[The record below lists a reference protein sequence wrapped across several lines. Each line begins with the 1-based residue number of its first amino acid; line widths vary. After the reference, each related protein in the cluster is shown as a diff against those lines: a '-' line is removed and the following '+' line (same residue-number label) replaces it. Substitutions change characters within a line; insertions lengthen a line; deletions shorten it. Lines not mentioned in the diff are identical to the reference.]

1 LPGNSDPFIYRRKPT
16 NMPKLKVLSE
26 KGFTLI
32 EIAIVMV
39 IIGLLAGGGVSLMGM
54 LSERRIRNE
63 SAEYLNDAK
72 FTLISFAKING
83 RLPWADNNNDGL
95 ENNNIITGTLPY
107 LTLGLKPRDANSR
120 VIGYALNN
128 NLRTDR
134 STSCSTLRP
143 GLAGAP
149 LMVDADGSATAFPVA
164 AVLISAGP
172 KDADND
178 GNVFDRVTAG
188 TFRGD
193 NRTGAP
199 NYLRHPPTNTFDD
212 LVVYISGFSLYG
224 EVCGDPMLSVNNGSA
239 ANVYV
244 YNITQSSDIGLV
256 APGSA
261 VTFRIISGEKIQI
274 RDAAGGGGAIV
285 GTTPSTN
292 PPVII
297 AGSGAVIRVP

>member
-1 LPGNSDPFIYRRKPT
+1 
-16 NMPKLKVLSE
+16 MPKLKVLSE

-54 LSERRIRNE
+54 LSERKVRNE

-72 FTLISFAKING
+72 FAITSFAKING

-95 ENNNIITGTLPY
+95 ENNNIATGTLPF

-120 VIGYALNN
+120 VINYALNT
-128 NLRTDR
+128 NLRTTR
-134 STSCSTLRP
+134 ANSCSALRP

-149 LMVDADGSATAFPVA
+149 LMVDADGSTTAFPVA
-164 AVLISAGP
+164 AVLIGAGP
-172 KDADND
+172 TDADND
-178 GNVFDRVTAG
+178 GNVFDRITAG
-188 TFRGD
+188 AYRGN

-224 EVCGDPMLSVNNGSA
+224 EVCGDPVLSVNNGSA
-239 ANVYV
+239 ANIYV
-244 YNITQSSDIGLV
+244 YNVTQSSDIGLV

-261 VTFRIISGEKIQI
+261 VTFRIISGEQVSI
-274 RDAAGGGGAIV
+274 RSAAGGGGAIV
-285 GTTPSTN
+285 ASNPNTPIT
-292 PPVII
+292 I
-297 AGSGAVIRVP
+297 AGEGAVISVP

>member
-1 LPGNSDPFIYRRKPT
+1 LPGDTDSFVYGRKPA
-16 NMPKLKVLSE
+16 NMPKLKVRSE

-54 LSERRIRNE
+54 LSERKVRNE

-72 FTLISFAKING
+72 FALTSFAKING

-120 VIGYALNN
+120 FIGYALNN
-128 NLRTDR
+128 NIGTNR
-134 STSCSTLRP
+134 SNSCGALRP

-149 LMVDADGSATAFPVA
+149 LVVDADGSTTAFPVA
-164 AVLISAGP
+164 AVLVSAGP
-172 KDADND
+172 TDADND
-178 GNVFDRVTAG
+178 GNVFDRITAG
-188 TFRGD
+188 TYRGN

-212 LVVYISGFSLYG
+212 LVVYINGYTLYG
-224 EVCGDPMLSVNNGSA
+224 DVCGDPVLSVNNGSA
-239 ANVYV
+239 ANVFI
-244 YNITQSSDIGLV
+244 YNTTQSSDIGIV
-256 APGSA
+256 APGST
-261 VTFRIISGEKIQI
+261 VTFRIIAGEQVSI
-274 RDAAGGGGAIV
+274 RSAAGGGGAIV
-285 GTTPSTN
+285 GSTPNN
-292 PPVII
+292 PVVV
-297 AGSGAVIRVP
+297 AGSGVVIRVP